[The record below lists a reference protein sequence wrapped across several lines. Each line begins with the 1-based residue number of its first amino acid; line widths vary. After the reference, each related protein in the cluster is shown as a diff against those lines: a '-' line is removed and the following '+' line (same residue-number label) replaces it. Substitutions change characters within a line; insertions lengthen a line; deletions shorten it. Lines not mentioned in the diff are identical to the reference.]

1 MSAGNDRTIDEIAIR
16 DLVENWARA
25 VRVRNL
31 NGILANHS
39 PDILMFDVP
48 PPVQSKGIEAYKK
61 TWDLFFSWSRDFGV
75 FDIVEMDITAG
86 NDVAF
91 VTALMRCAGVEGN
104 GNKIELE
111 FRLTIGLRKIGDQ
124 WIVMHEHH
132 SIPAS
137 DAS

>member
-1 MSAGNDRTIDEIAIR
+1 MSASSQTTDETAIR
-16 DLVENWARA
+16 ELVENWARA
-25 VRVRNL
+25 VRAKNL

-48 PPVQSKGIEAYKK
+48 PPAQSKGIEAYKK

-75 FDIVEMDITAG
+75 FDIIEMDITAG

-91 VTALMRCAGVEGN
+91 VTALMRCAGAEAN
-104 GNKIELE
+104 GNKIQLE